1 MWTYRLTTSRALD
14 QAVKSLCETWHPDDI
29 PPAFTACAREALCA
43 QPDLPIPPAE
53 PHPPPNASLIANGLS
68 TLFAHGNTQLPS
80 PVSPTSCQTPSPPGD
95 RCESYSQAPGGSGS
109 SNLIPIKGF
118 VHEVLRRS
126 RTSTGVLQTALC
138 YLEAVRSKVPEL
150 LRSEKACPSAERLPE
165 PAPEPRIVQ
174 GVFEECDSP
183 DLAPYVTPSDAPDK
197 TAGPTL
203 QSIRG
208 GDTVLV
214 TNLDTAPP
222 APVNEVRSKEE
233 EQVLPPLPP
242 LPSPLCCPRRTFLAC
257 LILAS
262 KFMQDRSY
270 SNRAWAKLAGLPPRE
285 IGRCERALG
294 EALEWRL
301 WVGKLPSTSTGTR
314 TVSRSKS
321 EGNILSG
328 PDRTCSSS
336 STAAWAAS
344 PTAGA
349 PASSSQHAFA
359 CIPPSVSVARSRTR
373 GLQRCATVP
382 AAGTDR
388 SSAYAE
394 PSFAPTPSIYYYGTR
409 AAPGMGDESTMDV
422 ELQIEVSPSMST
434 PTLTYSPMSTASSS
448 SDGSEERTIQ
458 MSMMDFPT
466 PSISYGAYMGSG
478 GPWVASQSTYT
489 PADPANPNG
498 SYGTFGAIH
507 NPYFNVYNLPSGEVD
522 HTESQGPPGQ
532 ALSMVDAEAAKWGFT
547 SALSF
552 SEVFNPSCPGV
563 SGMDVQ

>member
-1 MWTYRLTTSRALD
+1 MVLD
-14 QAVKSLCETWHPDDI
+14 QAVKTLCETWHPDEI
-29 PPAFTACAREALCA
+29 PAVFTACAREALCA

-53 PHPPPNASLIANGLS
+53 PHPMHDSSTTTANGLS
-68 TLFAHGNTQLPS
+68 TLFAHGNAQLPS

-95 RCESYSQAPGGSGS
+95 RCESYSQAPEGSGS
-109 SNLIPIKGF
+109 SNLVPIKGF

-138 YLEAVRSKVPEL
+138 YLEAVRSKVPDL
-150 LRSEKACPSAERLPE
+150 LRSEKACPTAQRCPD

-174 GVFEECDSP
+174 GLAEECDSP
-183 DLAPYVTPSDAPDK
+183 DSTPYVTPSDAPDK
-197 TAGPTL
+197 TVGPTL
-203 QSIRG
+203 QTIRV

-214 TNLDTAPP
+214 GDLDSELPPHAPLK
-222 APVNEVRSKEE
+222 EVPTK
-233 EQVLPPLPP
+233 EQVLSPLPP

-301 WVGKLPSTSTGTR
+301 WVGKLPGTSTSTR

-321 EGNILSG
+321 EGDILSG
-328 PDRTCSSS
+328 AARTCSPS

-344 PTAGA
+344 PTAGGVV
-349 PASSSQHAFA
+349 PSSSSLHAFA
-359 CIPPSVSVARSRTR
+359 SMPPPVARSRMR

-382 AAGTDR
+382 TSGADR
-388 SSAYAE
+388 STACVD
-394 PSFAPTPSIYYYGTR
+394 PFLAPTSSGYYYGAR
-409 AAPGMGDESTMDV
+409 AAPSDSNFVMDL
-422 ELQIEVSPSMST
+422 EFPTEVSPSMST
-434 PTLTYSPMSTASSS
+434 PTLTDSPMSTASSS

-458 MSMMDFPT
+458 MSMMDLPT
-466 PSISYGAYMGSG
+466 PSLSFGAYMGSG
-478 GPWVASQSTYT
+478 GPWVANQSAYT
-489 PADPANPNG
+489 PADPANPHG
-498 SYGTFGAIH
+498 SYGALRAIY
-507 NPYFNVYNLPSGEVD
+507 NPCFNVSNLPYGDVD
-522 HTESQGPPGQ
+522 HTDSQGPAGQ
-532 ALSMVDAEAAKWGFT
+532 TLPSVDAEAAKWGFT

-552 SEVFNPSCPGV
+552 SEVFSSSCPGV

>member
-1 MWTYRLTTSRALD
+1 MAED
-14 QAVKSLCETWHPDDI
+14 QAVKTLCETWHPDDI
-29 PPAFTACAREALCA
+29 PPVFTACAREALCA
-43 QPDLPIPPAE
+43 QPDLPIPHAE
-53 PHPPPNASLIANGLS
+53 PHASPHPSLTATVGLS

-95 RCESYSQAPGGSGS
+95 RCESYSQAPEGSGG

-150 LRSEKACPSAERLPE
+150 LRSEKACPAAERPPE
-165 PAPEPRIVQ
+165 SAPEPRIVQ
-174 GVFEECDSP
+174 GFVEECDSP

-197 TAGPTL
+197 TVGPTL
-203 QSIRG
+203 QTIRV

-214 TNLDTAPP
+214 SDLETEVPSHVP
-222 APVNEVRSKEE
+222 APVKEVRSK

-301 WVGKLPSTSTGTR
+301 WVGKLPSTSTSNR
-314 TVSRSKS
+314 VVSRSKS
-321 EGNILSG
+321 EGNMLCG
-328 PDRTCSSS
+328 ATPPLRPT
-336 STAAWAAS
+336 STPS
-344 PTAGA
+344 
-349 PASSSQHAFA
+349 PASLLQSPSQGLGR
-359 CIPPSVSVARSRTR
+359 VV
-373 GLQRCATVP
+373 LQRCATVP

-388 SSAYAE
+388 SSACVD
-394 PSFAPTPSIYYYGTR
+394 PFFVPTPSGYHYGAR
-409 AAPGMGDESTMDV
+409 AAHGMGDESTFAMDV
-422 ELQIEVSPSMST
+422 EQQTEVSPSMST

-466 PSISYGAYMGSG
+466 PSISYGAYTGPG

-489 PADPANPNG
+489 PADPANPHG
-498 SYGTFGAIH
+498 SYSTIGAIH
-507 NPYFNVYNLPSGEVD
+507 NPYLNVSNLPYGYVD
-522 HTESQGPPGQ
+522 QPESQGPPGQ
-532 ALSMVDAEAAKWGFT
+532 TLSMVDAEAAKWGFS
-547 SALSF
+547 SALSY
-552 SEVFNPSCPGV
+552 SEVFSHSCPGV

>member
-1 MWTYRLTTSRALD
+1 MLTTSRVLD
-14 QAVKSLCETWHPDDI
+14 QAVKTLCETWHPDDI
-29 PPAFTACAREALCA
+29 PAVFTACAREALCA
-43 QPDLPIPPAE
+43 QPDSDAE
-53 PHPPPNASLIANGLS
+53 PHPPHINPSLMANGLS

-95 RCESYSQAPGGSGS
+95 RCESYSQAPDGSGA

-138 YLEAVRSKVPEL
+138 YLEAVRSKIPDI
-150 LRSEKACPSAERLPE
+150 LRSEKADRRPE

-174 GVFEECDSP
+174 GLVQECDSP
-183 DLAPYVTPSDAPDK
+183 DPAPYVTPSDAPDK
-197 TAGPTL
+197 TVGPTL
-203 QSIRG
+203 QTIRM

-214 TNLDTAPP
+214 SVLDTEAPTVP
-222 APVNEVRSKEE
+222 LNKVPTKE
-233 EQVLPPLPP
+233 QMLPPLPP

-301 WVGKLPSTSTGTR
+301 WVGKLPSTSTNNR

-321 EGNILSG
+321 EGDILSG
-328 PDRTCSSS
+328 AGRTCSPP

-344 PTAGA
+344 PTAGTVV
-349 PASSSQHAFA
+349 PSSSSSHTFA
-359 CIPPSVSVARSRTR
+359 SIPPPPARPRTR
-373 GLQRCATVP
+373 ILQRSATVP
-382 AAGTDR
+382 ATGTGR
-388 SSAYAE
+388 STAYAD
-394 PSFAPTPSIYYYGTR
+394 SFLAPTPSGHYYGAR
-409 AAPGMGDESTMDV
+409 AATSDSTFVVDL
-422 ELQIEVSPSMST
+422 ELQSEVSPSLST
-434 PTLTYSPMSTASSS
+434 PTLTDSPMSTMSSS

-458 MSMMDFPT
+458 MSMMELPT

-478 GPWVASQSTYT
+478 GPWVANQSAYT
-489 PADPANPNG
+489 PADPANPHG
-498 SYGTFGAIH
+498 SY
-507 NPYFNVYNLPSGEVD
+507 
-522 HTESQGPPGQ
+522 GPPGQ
-532 ALSMVDAEAAKWGFT
+532 TLPSVDAEAAKWGFT

-552 SEVFNPSCPGV
+552 SEVFTGSCPGV
-563 SGMDVQ
+563 LGMDVQ